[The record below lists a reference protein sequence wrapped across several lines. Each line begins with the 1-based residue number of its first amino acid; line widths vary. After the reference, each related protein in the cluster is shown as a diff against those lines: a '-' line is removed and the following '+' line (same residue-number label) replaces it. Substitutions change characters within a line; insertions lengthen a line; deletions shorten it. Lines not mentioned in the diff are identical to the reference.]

1 MSGEQAIQDQSSN
14 ARLKTVRTRER
25 IHHRVDIN
33 VLMAKVRNEKKK
45 QSKENLVFF
54 GLISSVVIIVGV
66 IASL

>member
-14 ARLKTVRTRER
+14 ARLKTVRTREK
-25 IHHRVDIN
+25 IYHRVDIN

>member
-14 ARLKTVRTRER
+14 IHLKTVGTKER

-45 QSKENLVFF
+45 QNKENLVFF
-54 GLISSVVIIVGV
+54 GLISSVVVVLGL

>member
-1 MSGEQAIQDQSSN
+1 MSGEQAIQGQSSH
-14 ARLKTVRTRER
+14 AHLKTVGTKER

-45 QSKENLVFF
+45 QNKENLVFF
-54 GLISSVVIIVGV
+54 GLISSVVVIVGI

>member
-1 MSGEQAIQDQSSN
+1 MSGEQVIRGQSN
-14 ARLKTVRTRER
+14 HTHLRTVGTKKK

-33 VLMAKVRNEKKK
+33 VLMAKVRNERKK

-54 GLISSVVIIVGV
+54 GLISSAVVVIGL

>member
-1 MSGEQAIQDQSSN
+1 MSGEQAIQGQSSH
-14 ARLKTVRTRER
+14 AHLKTVGTKEK

-45 QSKENLVFF
+45 QHKENLVFF
-54 GLISSVVIIVGV
+54 GLISSVVIVVGI

>member
-1 MSGEQAIQDQSSN
+1 MSGEQVIQDQSSD
-14 ARLKTVRTRER
+14 ARLKTVRTRAK

-45 QSKENLVFF
+45 QNKENLVFF
-54 GLISSVVIIVGV
+54 GLISSVVVIVGI